1 MARNEAVV
9 YRDEEE
15 LAELAAVPIADARDS
30 VRIPERV
37 FSRNPW
43 VIGMLHWRPEAR
55 FAQPANPMRNSVA
68 SALAVR
74 SQWPVRTSL
83 PSPVNASPFREDL
96 RFGYMVSPER
106 QRTAP
111 RGQELPERVNFEAG
125 ESAEQR
131 SPPIGI
137 RPYRRGTSAAFSAH
151 RSLLFERGVASGQ
164 GTASLPGA
172 GARPH
177 LTPLKVQD
185 GSSQRKFPRGSQSAR
200 VGTVRAAPVALVGS
214 PTR

>member
-1 MARNEAVV
+1 MASPLTRLKRTVSGREADLSFLI
-9 YRDEEE
+9 RPST
-15 LAELAAVPIADARDS
+15 VPS
-30 VRIPERV
+30 VRMADDTTVGQGKRY
-37 FSRNPW
+37 
-43 VIGMLHWRPEAR
+43 
-55 FAQPANPMRNSVA
+55 
-68 SALAVR
+68 AVR
-74 SQWPVRTSL
+74 R
-83 PSPVNASPFREDL
+83 DL
-96 RFGYMVSPER
+96 RFGSMVSSER
-106 QRTAP
+106 QKTAP
-111 RGQELPERVNFEAG
+111 RGQELPERVDSEAG

-151 RSLLFERGVASGQ
+151 RSLLIERGVASGQ

-200 VGTVRAAPVALVGS
+200 VGTVRAAPIALVGS